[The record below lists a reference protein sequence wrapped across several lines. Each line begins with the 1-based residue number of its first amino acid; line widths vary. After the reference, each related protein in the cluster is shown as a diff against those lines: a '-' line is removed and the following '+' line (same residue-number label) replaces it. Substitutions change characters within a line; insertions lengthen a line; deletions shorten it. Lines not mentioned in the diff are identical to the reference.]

1 MKEIFETVKL
11 EFINLREEDIIK
23 TSPPDSGNPAGGEE
37 EAYFVALSKL
47 TAEKTKGTHLG
58 AFGFSVQL

>member
-11 EFINLREEDIIK
+11 EFINLRDEDIIK

-37 EAYFVALSKL
+37 EA
-47 TAEKTKGTHLG
+47 
-58 AFGFSVQL
+58 